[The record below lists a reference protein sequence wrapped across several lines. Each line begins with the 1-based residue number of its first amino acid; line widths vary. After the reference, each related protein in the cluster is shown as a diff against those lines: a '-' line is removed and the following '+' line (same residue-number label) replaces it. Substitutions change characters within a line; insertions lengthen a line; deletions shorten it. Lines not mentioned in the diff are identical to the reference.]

1 MILYNIIMYGRDYV
15 FDYTEE
21 GCVLAG
27 RRHARVMPVG
37 GRVLWGCPIKNKK
50 INSTDVLFGFG

>member
-1 MILYNIIMYGRDYV
+1 MYGRDYV
-15 FDYTEE
+15 FGYTEE

-27 RRHARVMPVG
+27 RRHARVMSVG

-50 INSTDVLFGFG
+50 INSTGVLFGFG